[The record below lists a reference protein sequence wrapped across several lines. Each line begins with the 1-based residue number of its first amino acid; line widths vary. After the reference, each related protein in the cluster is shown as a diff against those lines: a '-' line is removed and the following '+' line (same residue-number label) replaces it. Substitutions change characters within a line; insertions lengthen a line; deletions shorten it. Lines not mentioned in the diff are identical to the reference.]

1 VSIQKAAA
9 RAAASKD
16 TNKAAP
22 EDDAAAK
29 EDEDHPPRAGFKDL
43 EEVYLR
49 GGIDKTAEDWVVE
62 LLPIETVD
70 LP

>member
-1 VSIQKAAA
+1 MSIQKAAA

-22 EDDAAAK
+22 EDDAAK
-29 EDEDHPPRAGFKDL
+29 EEEDHPPRAGFKDL

-49 GGIDKTAEDWVVE
+49 GGTDKTVEDWVVE

>member
-1 VSIQKAAA
+1 MSIQKAAA

-22 EDDAAAK
+22 EDDTAAK

-43 EEVYLR
+43 EEIYLR
-49 GGIDKTAEDWVVE
+49 GGTDKTVEDWVVE